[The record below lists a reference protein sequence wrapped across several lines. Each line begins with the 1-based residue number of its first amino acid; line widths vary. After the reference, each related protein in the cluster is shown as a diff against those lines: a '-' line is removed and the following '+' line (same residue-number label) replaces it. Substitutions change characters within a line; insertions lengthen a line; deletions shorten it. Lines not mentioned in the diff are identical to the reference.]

1 MHVFICS
8 ERAVNAWVRKALA
21 EGWLRPRRIVE
32 VARKLDL
39 SVPSAFGYCRECGRT
54 VADFE
59 VLETAVKNSEDGAT
73 LEAGFAGGR
82 EGFVNCDEVICLE
95 CMPGKSD
102 EN

>member
-1 MHVFICS
+1 MHVFICNP
-8 ERAVNAWVRKALA
+8 RAVDAWVRKALA

-32 VARKLDL
+32 VAQRLGF

-59 VLETAVKNSEDGAT
+59 LLETAVRNSEDGAT

-82 EGFVNCDEVICLE
+82 EGFVNCDEVICLD
-95 CMPGKSD
+95 CMPGD
-102 EN
+102 MEQH